1 MYDEQAT
8 LPCHLTHDIWIWI
21 AVFFFFVVFFLTQ
34 NLKVITIY
42 NVWTIMIS
50 IWNEIVQI
58 SVELKES
65 FVIYLRLLHHI
76 LRYHIHVCWTGVKL
90 WPVFL
95 ADFAFNCSSLLSVVE
110 LLISL
115 IINRWSVF
123 YSFSSLF
130 LYFWSIFHV
139 SIDLQIERLEHRL
152 I

>member
-76 LRYHIHVCWTGVKL
+76 LSQYICSL

-95 ADFAFNCSSLLSVVE
+95 ADFTFNCSSLLSVVE